1 LKKRSKKLF
10 PVWGVP
16 PAGVRA
22 PKGKSFLLLFFK
34 KEALLAFLRL
44 STLPPLPPDVRMAQQ
59 SIFRTRRLGHTNI
72 FVGDGKK
79 VADFYNQ
86 VVGPSGLGKPRRP
99 PTSQV

>member
-1 LKKRSKKLF
+1 
-10 PVWGVP
+10 
-16 PAGVRA
+16 
-22 PKGKSFLLLFFK
+22 
-34 KEALLAFLRL
+34 
-44 STLPPLPPDVRMAQQ
+44 MAQQ